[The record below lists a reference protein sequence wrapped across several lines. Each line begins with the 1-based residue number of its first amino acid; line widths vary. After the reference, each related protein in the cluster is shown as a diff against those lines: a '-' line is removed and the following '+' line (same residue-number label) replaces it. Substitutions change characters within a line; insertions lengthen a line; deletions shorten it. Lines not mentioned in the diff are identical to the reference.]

1 MCIIDKKFSIF
12 LNGLAYCEDDYYWS
26 GREVCRDS
34 TREVFGSTP
43 MDHCRR
49 GADQGFLRSNQGN
62 KWLVI
67 VYERSLK
74 VVCNF
79 YSSKR
84 DLQNQID

>member
-1 MCIIDKKFSIF
+1 MTTIGAAGKSVEIRP
-12 LNGLAYCEDDYYWS
+12 
-26 GREVCRDS
+26 GRSLVALQSRIS
-34 TREVFGSTP
+34 AP
-43 MDHCRR
+43 MEHCRR

-62 KWLVI
+62 KWLAI